1 MESKKTQRGFSYS
14 EFKDSYG
21 LECSIQKSSSAMDD
35 YIWFGIDK
43 PLLTIFEDEN
53 MGKYI
58 KTTMPKTFMVDSRMH
73 LNREQV
79 KELLPILQHFVNTG
93 ELP

>member
-1 MESKKTQRGFSYS
+1 MEIKETERGFSYS
-14 EFKDSYG
+14 EFSDSYG
-21 LECSIQKSSSAMDD
+21 AKCSIQKSSSAMDD

-43 PLLTIFEDEN
+43 PEITIFENEN

-58 KTTMPKTFMVDSRMH
+58 KTAMPKTFMVNARMH

-79 KELLPILQHFVNTG
+79 KELLPILEHFVNTG